1 MLNEIQNRYDD
12 GDVDKLD
19 LTLSQY
25 KIMDIEPN
33 SMEIDPMLK
42 GLSQFSPIK
51 QSTNASTDSFNAS
64 MNTTIQEDDEEEIQK
79 IHKPKRQRK
88 QHIDDDDDYQP
99 PSINPSSIQ
108 EDDEDEE
115 LSQLVLDE
123 EIPIPS
129 SMFINDI

>member
-51 QSTNASTDSFNAS
+51 HSTNASTDSFNAS

-88 QHIDDDDDYQP
+88 QRIDDDDDYQP

-123 EIPIPS
+123 EISIPS